1 VHNSFGT
8 RIEEKNMSGL
18 TAAPAQTLADFKPQ
32 FKFLV
37 GIDSDGC
44 AFDSMEIKHKECFC
58 PNIIKHWNLQAVS
71 KYGRE
76 VVEFVN
82 LYSKWRGTNR
92 WPALILTFD
101 MLRARPEV
109 LARGCKIA
117 EASKVR
123 EFIASGKPLSNDG
136 VKAHMAEHSDPELER
151 ALQWSLAVN
160 AAIADIVHDL
170 PPFPYVRESLE
181 LLRAKADAIVVSQT
195 PGEALVREWNEHG
208 IDKHVRVIAG
218 QEMGTKK
225 QHLKMATEGK
235 YAANHVLMVGD
246 AFGDLDAARA
256 NHALFFPIN
265 PGDEEASWERFYKE
279 GIQKFLAGEFAGAYE
294 AARIAEF
301 EKLLPSTPP
310 WKI

>member
-1 VHNSFGT
+1 
-8 RIEEKNMSGL
+8 MSGVS
-18 TAAPAQTLADFKPQ
+18 TAPAQALADFKPQ
-32 FKFLV
+32 FKFFV

-58 PNIIKHWNLQAVS
+58 PNIIKYWNLQAVA

-76 VVEFVN
+76 AVEFVN

-92 WPALILTFD
+92 WPALISALD
-101 MLRARPEV
+101 LLRVRPEV
-109 LARGCKIA
+109 VARSCKIA
-117 EASKVR
+117 EVPKVR

-136 VKAHMAEHSDPELER
+136 LKAHMEEHPSPELDR
-151 ALQWSLAVN
+151 AMEWSLAVN
-160 AAIADIVHDL
+160 ASIADIVHDL

-181 LLRAKADAIVVSQT
+181 LLLTKTDTIVVSQT

-208 IDKHVRVIAG
+208 IDKYVRIIAG

-235 YAANHVLMVGD
+235 YAPNHVLMIGD
-246 AFGDLDAARA
+246 AFGDLDAARG
-256 NHALFFPIN
+256 NKALFFPIN

-294 AARIAEF
+294 AALIADF
-301 EKLLPSTPP
+301 EKLLPATPP
-310 WKI
+310 WKR